1 MTDFLRLPER
11 VDGTTV
17 DVTDLVAR
25 VEARDVVLDWDD
37 VTEVDHDACRALFHP
52 FEGRFEQFGDNLGI
66 WSMPD
71 RIQPDIDW
79 AIGIGPD
86 PGQTEAAWLLL
97 QAGDSKYDDAEGRH
111 YEYPGSIPNGRR
123 VKEGDIVV
131 CALPSRKAKDGR
143 RVFGVGTI
151 GSIEPGSE
159 NRLRAHFDEWVS
171 IDPPLTFDEL
181 GGDPRP
187 NATNSINRIPR
198 AFVERVRATAESR
211 PADEAPPVVL
221 PTPCQ
226 MPELDLET
234 PAGVRDALHR
244 LVALDLLGPACGPE
258 EELLDQPKTRYVV
271 GTLAPKSGDTFDPI
285 ASDDSLGGAGEEGAT
300 EGTTEGQGVVSKTL
314 FASSIGMTFT
324 VAGGVDAVRLRVS
337 WGAYDRVESD
347 GWHVREDG
355 TPRTVWKRK
364 PRGGEPFEIPL
375 QADAFGPVAPDPDVP
390 EVIVRGV
397 VREADGDGTKLVS
410 VFLVNEQVVEP
421 DEQLKDKK
429 WIFQPEISVEAVD
442 GESAV
447 FERRDRATAF
457 DPADA
462 DLEAEERALLSM
474 VYRKNAEFAIGHGV
488 AVHATPAGDPWVDD
502 AGWERALSIRT
513 TVLPWY
519 DVPVTE
525 APSDDELAQEF
536 PGFEG
541 FELDMGKLADAPTA
555 ELVAR
560 LRRVPDTYGRWI
572 DAQRA
577 RIGEGGAPDLESHRE
592 AALVALDRADE
603 ARQRLAEGVDV
614 LEADADAL
622 EAFRFTNRAMRLQ
635 RLRSVFA
642 LARRR
647 GKDITFADVEAQE
660 PAQWRAFQ
668 LAFLLLNVPTVAKL
682 DHPYRTS
689 EMASYADL
697 LWFPTGGGKTEAYL
711 GVAAFAIAIR
721 RFQGQVDG
729 YEGDGGVTV
738 IMRYTLRLL
747 TLQQFQRASTLVC
760 AMEFLRLNPH
770 EGQEG
775 QLGTEPFRIGLWVG
789 AKSTPNTTAVANRWV
804 NEHKGN
810 STWTGGA
817 GSSSPLQLTN
827 CPWCGEGLNPN
838 HVRVESYKTG
848 RGRTLLHCD
857 DRECDFNRR
866 NNPDEGIPVVTV
878 DEEIYRLLPTF
889 LLATVDKFAQMP
901 WRGEVQALFGRVS
914 AKCER
919 HAWLGTDADCSGVHT
934 ARGSLPASVRV
945 DAPPKGFRPPDLII
959 QDELHL
965 ISGPLGT
972 LVGLYETAIDRLCSW
987 QTGGNVVRPKVI
999 ASTATTRRAPEQVHR
1014 LFCRQVRVFPP
1025 SGLDAADNFFSR
1037 QRRPAQEIPGRRYM
1051 GVCAPGRSRPSVLI
1065 RVYVALLAAAEW
1077 LWANVADN
1085 QKHLVDPY
1093 MTLLG
1098 YFNSLRELGGMKRL
1112 VDDDVQTRAFRVERG
1127 DRPGMA
1133 QRKMFPEST
1142 VRELTSRV
1150 RSSDIPQILDQ
1161 LDESFVQAR
1170 AEGGAKGGA
1179 KARPLDAVLATNM
1192 VSVGVDVQ
1200 RLGLMVVSGQ
1210 PKATAEYIQ
1219 ASSRVGRSVDRPG
1232 LVVTVLNWS
1241 RPRDLSHYEQFEQY
1255 HAVFYRYVEALT
1267 VTPFA
1272 ARALDRGLTG
1282 VVGSLVRIEG
1292 LDLNHN
1298 HGAGE
1303 VKGAGDFA
1311 SLIEAIADRAQNT
1324 SDAGAEGAQLGQF
1337 VRQAVAAKLDDWG
1350 AEALVPNRKLG
1361 YKAPRNKDGV
1371 TVALLNPPGTG
1382 PWGPFTVPTS
1392 MREVEPGVGLIYET
1406 GRTHTLPDWSF
1417 QSPAAKGDAS

>member
-11 VDGTTV
+11 VDATTV
-17 DVTDLVAR
+17 DVPDLIAR
-25 VEARDVVLDWDD
+25 VEARDLVLDWDD
-37 VTEVDHDACRALFHP
+37 VAEVDNDVCRALLHP
-52 FEGRFEQFGDNLGI
+52 FEGRYEQFGDNLGI

-71 RIQPDIDW
+71 RIQPEIDW
-79 AIGIGPD
+79 VMGIGPD
-86 PGQTEAAWLLL
+86 PG
-97 QAGDSKYDDAEGRH
+97 
-111 YEYPGSIPNGRR
+111 
-123 VKEGDIVV
+123 
-131 CALPSRKAKDGR
+131 
-143 RVFGVGTI
+143 
-151 GSIEPGSE
+151 
-159 NRLRAHFDEWVS
+159 RA
-171 IDPPLTFDEL
+171 
-181 GGDPRP
+181 
-187 NATNSINRIPR
+187 
-198 AFVERVRATAESR
+198 ERVRASAESR
-211 PADEAPPVVL
+211 PAESAQPLGL
-221 PTPCQ
+221 PTPCKT
-226 MPELDLET
+226 PELDLQT

-244 LVALDLLGPACGPE
+244 LVALDLLGPACGPD
-258 EELLDQPKTRYVV
+258 EELIDQPKTRYVV

-285 ASDDSLGGAGEEGAT
+285 VSDDSLGGAGEEGAA
-300 EGTTEGQGVVSKTL
+300 EGATEGQGVVSKTL

-324 VAGGVDAVRLRVS
+324 VSGGVEAIRLQAS
-337 WGAYDRVESD
+337 WGAYDKSESD
-347 GWHVREDG
+347 GLHVREDG
-355 TPRTVWKRK
+355 TPRMVWKRK

-375 QADAFGPVAPDPDVP
+375 EHGDVGPVAPDPECP

-410 VFLVNEQVVEP
+410 LFLVNEQVVEP
-421 DEQLKDKK
+421 DEQLKDRK
-429 WIFQPEISVEAVD
+429 WVFQPEIAVEATD
-442 GESAV
+442 RESAV
-447 FERRDRATAF
+447 FERRDRAVAL
-457 DPADA
+457 DEA
-462 DLEAEERALLSM
+462 DLESEERALLSM
-474 VYRKNAEFAIGHGV
+474 TYRKHAEFAVGHGV

-502 AGWERALSIRT
+502 VGWERALSVRT

-525 APSDDELAQEF
+525 APADDELAEEF

-541 FELDMGKLADAPTA
+541 FELDMGKLAEAPA
-555 ELVAR
+555 RELIGW
-560 LRRVPDTYGRWI
+560 LRRVPETYGRWI
-572 DAQRA
+572 DDQRG
-577 RIGEGGAPDLESHRE
+577 RLEDGGAPDLEPHRE
-592 AALVALDRADE
+592 AAILALDRADE
-603 ARQRLAEGVDV
+603 ARQRLDEGVDV
-614 LEADADAL
+614 LEGDSDAL

-647 GKDITFADVEAQE
+647 GKDVTFEDVEAQE
-660 PAQWRAFQ
+660 PAQWRSFQ

-721 RFQGQVDG
+721 RCQGQVDG

-760 AMEFLRLNPH
+760 AMEFLRLNP
-770 EGQEG
+770 QEG
-775 QLGTEPFRIGLWVG
+775 EQARLGSEPFRIGLWVG
-789 AKSTPNTTAVANRWV
+789 AKSTPNTTGVANQWV
-804 NEHKGN
+804 NEHRGTT
-810 STWTGGA
+810 TWTGGA
-817 GSSSPLQLTN
+817 GSSSPLHLTN
-827 CPWCGEGLNPN
+827 CPWCGEGLKPD
-838 HVRVESYKTG
+838 HVRVELYQGG
-848 RGRTLLHCD
+848 RGRTFLHCP
-857 DRECDFNRR
+857 DRDCDFNRR
-866 NNPDEGIPVVTV
+866 NSPDEGIPVVTV

-901 WRGEVQALFGRVS
+901 WRGEVQALFGRVRV
-914 AKCER
+914 KCER
-919 HAWLGTDADCSGVHT
+919 HGWLGTDSDDSGVHK
-934 ARGSLPASVRV
+934 ARGSLPASSPI
-945 DAPPKGFRPPDLII
+945 DAPPSGFRPPDLVI

-987 QTGGNVVRPKVI
+987 ETGGRVVRPKVI

-1025 SGLDAADNFFSR
+1025 NGLDAADNFFSR
-1037 QRRPAQEIPGRRYM
+1037 QRRPSEEFPGRRYL

-1065 RVYVALLAAAEW
+1065 RVYVALLTAAEW
-1077 LWANVADN
+1077 LWANVAEDE
-1085 QKHLVDPY
+1085 KHFVDPY

-1112 VDDDVQTRAFRVERG
+1112 IDDDVQTRAFRVERG
-1127 DRPGMA
+1127 DRPGLA

-1150 RSSDIPQILDQ
+1150 RSSDIPVILDQ
-1161 LDESFVQAR
+1161 LDESFVQSR
-1170 AEGGAKGGA
+1170 SEKGA

-1282 VVGSLVRIEG
+1282 VVSSLVRLNG
-1292 LDLNHN
+1292 LEVSHN
-1298 HGAGE
+1298 QGAGE
-1303 VKGAGDFA
+1303 VHGAGDFP
-1311 SLIEAIADRAQNT
+1311 SLIDAIADRAQNT
-1324 SDAGAEGAQLGQF
+1324 SDAGEEGPVLGQF
-1337 VRQAVAAKLDDWG
+1337 VRRAVAAKLDEWG

-1361 YKAPRNKDGV
+1361 YRPPRKKDGV
-1371 TVALLNPPGTG
+1371 TVGLLQPPGTG

-1392 MREVEPGVGLIYET
+1392 MREVEPGVGLVFEA
-1406 GRTHTLPDWSF
+1406 GRFETLPDWSF
-1417 QSPAAKGDAS
+1417 QPPAAEGDEP